1 MKARTKAKR
10 IASRRT
16 HPAVNRKA
24 LPRTPSGALS
34 RSAERKKTEDQMTE
48 GEKKA
53 EAREAMS
60 VALGARQRVHGLRK
74 AAAESVEAGSALGR
88 LFLAGMIPR
97 RLYAAGS
104 RYAEDVWAYHMAT
117 GIAHPSAR
125 AIDYSRVKGRGM
137 DRSAETVKTITNRYM
152 LGLGAIQQ
160 IDKAG
165 RPVETTVRN
174 VVLLDIEARDWP
186 PHMIKLLKYGLTALA
201 DRYGIVDGN
210 ERERAA

>member
-1 MKARTKAKR
+1 MQAKHKAQRDARRKAQ
-10 IASRRT
+10 A
-16 HPAVNRKA
+16 HNRKEG

-34 RSAERKKTEDQMTE
+34 RSAVRIKTEEDMTAAQ
-48 GEKKA
+48 KKDA
-53 EAREAMS
+53 AKEAVS
-60 VALGARQRVHGLRK
+60 VGVSARCRVHGLRK
-74 AAAESVEAGSALGR
+74 STAGLAEAGSSLGR
-88 LFLAGMIPR
+88 LMLAGAITK
-97 RLYAAGS
+97 RLYAAGN

-117 GIAHPSAR
+117 GISHPSPR

-137 DRSAETVKTITNRYM
+137 DRSAATVKAIADRYM

-174 VVLLDIEARDWP
+174 VVIMDMAAEGWP

-201 DRYGIVDGN
+201 DRYGITGE
-210 ERERAA
+210 EREKAA